1 MQVSAEGKQALRAQ
15 HEKDLSNLD
24 NLCGIVCM
32 GEEMRAMLSGTF
44 MLLVSSALLMLRL
57 GDNASSFPRPL
68 KAQEEQEYIQRAME
82 GDMEA
87 RNKLIEHN
95 LRLVMHIIKKYYT
108 TSADA
113 EDLVSIGTI
122 GLIKG
127 VSTYR
132 PDKGVRLATY
142 ASKCIENEIL
152 MHFRG
157 MKKSAGD
164 VSLSEALDTDSEGEG
179 LALLDTISCDQDMLE
194 DISRWETVEQVR
206 KAVDAVLDG
215 REAEV
220 VRLRYG
226 LGGQPPLPQR
236 EVASRIGISR
246 SYVSRI
252 EKKALEKL
260 RRHLDA

>member
-1 MQVSAEGKQALRAQ
+1 
-15 HEKDLSNLD
+15 
-24 NLCGIVCM
+24 
-32 GEEMRAMLSGTF
+32 MLSATF
-44 MLLVSSALLMLRL
+44 MLLVSSALVMLRL

-68 KAQEEQEYIQRAME
+68 KQEEEQRYIERAMQ
-82 GDMEA
+82 GDLEA
-87 RNKLIEHN
+87 RNILIEHN

-108 TSADA
+108 NSADA

-157 MKKSAGD
+157 QKKSAGD
-164 VSLSEALDTDSEGEG
+164 VSLSDALDADGEGEG
-179 LALLDTISCDQDMLE
+179 LALLDTIACDQDMLE
-194 DISRWETVEQVR
+194 DLSRREAAEQVR
-206 KAVDAVLDG
+206 KAVDTTLDG
-215 REAEV
+215 REAQV
-220 VRLRYG
+220 IRLRYG
-226 LGGQPPLPQR
+226 LDGKPPMPQR
-236 EVASRIGISR
+236 EVAAALGISR

-260 RRHLDA
+260 RGRFDD

>member
-1 MQVSAEGKQALRAQ
+1 
-15 HEKDLSNLD
+15 
-24 NLCGIVCM
+24 
-32 GEEMRAMLSGTF
+32 MLSATF
-44 MLLVSSALLMLRL
+44 MLLLSSALLMLRL

-68 KAQEEQEYIQRAME
+68 KPQEEQQYIERAIQ
-82 GDMEA
+82 GDLEA
-87 RNKLIEHN
+87 RNTLIEHN

-157 MKKSAGD
+157 QKKTAGD
-164 VSLSEALDTDSEGEG
+164 VSLSEALDADGEGDG

-194 DISRWETVEQVR
+194 ELSRAETVQQVR
-206 KAVDAVLDG
+206 KAVDAALDG

-220 VRLRYG
+220 IRLRYG
-226 LGGQPPLPQR
+226 LGGEAPLPQR
-236 EVASRIGISR
+236 EVAKRIGISR

-260 RRHLDA
+260 RAHMEP

>member
-1 MQVSAEGKQALRAQ
+1 
-15 HEKDLSNLD
+15 
-24 NLCGIVCM
+24 
-32 GEEMRAMLSGTF
+32 MLSATF
-44 MLLVSSALLMLRL
+44 MLLVSSAMLMLRL

-68 KAQEEQEYIQRAME
+68 KAEEEQAYIQRAIQ

-87 RNKLIEHN
+87 RNILIEHN

-157 MKKSAGD
+157 QKKSSGD
-164 VSLSEALDTDSEGEG
+164 VSLSDALDTDGEGEG
-179 LALLDTISCDQDMLE
+179 LALLDTIACDQDMLE
-194 DISRWETVEQVR
+194 DLSRRESMERVR
-206 KAVDAVLDG
+206 RAVDTVLDG

-220 VRLRYG
+220 IRLRYG
-226 LGGQPPLPQR
+226 LDGKPPMPQR
-236 EVASRIGISR
+236 EVAAIIGISR
-246 SYVSRI
+246 SYVSR
-252 EKKALEKL
+252 
-260 RRHLDA
+260 RRNCK

>member
-1 MQVSAEGKQALRAQ
+1 
-15 HEKDLSNLD
+15 
-24 NLCGIVCM
+24 
-32 GEEMRAMLSGTF
+32 MLSATF
-44 MLLVSSALLMLRL
+44 TLLISSALLMLRL

-68 KAQEEQEYIQRAME
+68 KAQEEQEYIQRYLA

-108 TSADA
+108 SSADT

-157 MKKSAGD
+157 QKKSAGD
-164 VSLSEALDTDSEGEG
+164 VSLSDALDTDGEGEG
-179 LALLDTISCDQDMLE
+179 LALLDTIACDQDLLE
-194 DISRWETVEQVR
+194 DLSRLEAVEQVR
-206 KAVDAVLDG
+206 RAVNTVLAG

-220 VRLRYG
+220 IRLRYG
-226 LGGQPPLPQR
+226 LDGKPPMPQR
-236 EVASRIGISR
+236 EVAAIIGISR
-246 SYVSRI
+246 SYVSR
-252 EKKALEKL
+252 
-260 RRHLDA
+260 RRYCK